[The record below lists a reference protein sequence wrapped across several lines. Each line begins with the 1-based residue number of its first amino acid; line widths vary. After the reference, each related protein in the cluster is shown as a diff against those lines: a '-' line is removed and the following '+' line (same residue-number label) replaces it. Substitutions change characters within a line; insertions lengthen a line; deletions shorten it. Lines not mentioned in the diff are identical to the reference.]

1 MGEKIPRKVKKSDK
15 KIDKAQEKGTVVKKR
30 GAGGKK

>member
-1 MGEKIPRKVKKSDK
+1 MSEKISRKVKKSDK
-15 KIDKAQEKGTVVKKR
+15 KIDKAQKDGTVVKKR